1 MRKLKLSSVKGLEQF
16 QTALMNDGLPEMV
29 RWLKSKRKAKLLID
43 EVHKHIFDLG
53 PPTPPGKRTGRKNH
67 HQLLTYY
74 VSEIQMTI
82 DTMRDIEIYMKQFPY
97 PEAKVAKHRHLQFH
111 VEAFLNEFYILQER
125 LLRFLKFIERQHKRD
140 PRLDSIEA
148 ACKALNEWVIES
160 MRKGIEMR
168 GNHVHKWRL
177 SNNDIDRLVGI
188 SLYTKMP
195 NKKIQRTF
203 KTYYESEY
211 RKIRKRW
218 RKWVSDGTCQAQ
230 KLVDAYFDEVF
241 KLIFDG
247 DGRLLYPSRLKF

>member
-1 MRKLKLSSVKGLEQF
+1 
-16 QTALMNDGLPEMV
+16 
-29 RWLKSKRKAKLLID
+29 
-43 EVHKHIFDLG
+43 
-53 PPTPPGKRTGRKNH
+53 
-67 HQLLTYY
+67 
-74 VSEIQMTI
+74 
-82 DTMRDIEIYMKQFPY
+82 
-97 PEAKVAKHRHLQFH
+97 
-111 VEAFLNEFYILQER
+111 
-125 LLRFLKFIERQHKRD
+125 
-140 PRLDSIEA
+140 
-148 ACKALNEWVIES
+148 

-241 KLIFDG
+241 KLIFNG